1 MNPIINE
8 FGRAAGSRTGMIILI
23 VLIALIV
30 VGTYGFMGSYSPSNP
45 SAETNTVSGYYSN
58 GTYFTF
64 VTYTYNGYGNPLEG
78 KTVNVQI
85 NNTNYQ
91 LTSNAAGYANITE
104 PLSLINIQEI
114 IEVNGAYFF
123 HTIHPYFNGSYSIE
137 TVNEKS
143 NSLENDIMIFYA
155 GKDPSPP
162 VSIYYNYSAV
172 ISTISVPNA
181 NIFYKNISNFHI
193 DFVSISGAKS
203 GYYTIKVSSA
213 SSSDNSIFSYTIYQ
227 VSLVNLP
234 PVKELTDEF
243 MNSVSGDA
251 GFIVSILAV
260 FYGYYSFGRDRV
272 DGTIES
278 TLVRPVTKT
287 GLLSSRYAASVMI
300 FGIAAIIGSFLSSLL
315 VFHYS
320 GYFLSTGAVLLLS
333 FSIVVSAAGI
343 IGLIY
348 FLSNFLRTVGSLMG
362 VGIFLFIFF
371 SIIWNIALL
380 FIPGIFYPA
389 GSVAYGRL
397 GMALN
402 FLNPFSYISM
412 AVGVYTKSIF
422 ISFYEYTASSIGLT
436 YTTFFAVS
444 LIWILVPYA
453 LAIMVWNRRD

>member
-1 MNPIINE
+1 MNPVINE
-8 FGRAAGSRTGMIILI
+8 FGRAARSRTGMIILI

-30 VGTYGFMGSYSPSNP
+30 IGTYGFMRSYSPSNP

-58 GTYFTF
+58 GTNFTV

-78 KTVNVQI
+78 KTVNVYI
-85 NNTNYQ
+85 NTTNYEMK
-91 LTSNAAGYANITE
+91 SNAAGYANITE
-104 PLSLINIQEI
+104 PLSRNNSSVP
-114 IEVNGAYFF
+114 IEVNGNYFIP
-123 HTIHPYFNGSYSIE
+123 TISLYFNGSYSIE

-143 NSLENDIMIFYA
+143 NSLENDIMIFYS

-162 VSIYYNYSAV
+162 VSIYYNYSAAMSQT
-172 ISTISVPNA
+172 STPNA

-203 GYYTIKVSSA
+203 GYYTIKISSA
-213 SSSDNSIFSYTIYQ
+213 SSSDKSIFSDTAYQ

-234 PVKELTDEF
+234 PVRELTDEF

-371 SIIWNIALL
+371 SIIWDLILL
-380 FIPGIFYPA
+380 FVPGIFYPG

-412 AVGVYTKSIF
+412 APGVYTKSVEIF
-422 ISFYEYTASSIGLT
+422 FYEYTASSTGLT
-436 YTTFFAVS
+436 YVTFFAGS

-453 LAIMVWNRRD
+453 LAVLVWNRRD